1 MAGEAA
7 FSADRPDVVAVLTY
21 YAPYVSGLSAT
32 ARDIAEG
39 LAARGWSVRVVTSQH
54 DPALPLEE
62 TLNGV
67 HIVRCPAVATLTK
80 GVICPSFIPRAV
92 KELRRAHVGHLHVPL
107 LEAGA
112 IATLAWSTPLLTTY
126 YCDIALPPTRLNR
139 AAMTAVFSSARSA
152 IRLSNTVVVLST
164 DYARSSRLWPTL
176 RRKHI
181 LSIPPPCRDRSGGK
195 PTFRD
200 GDGPHIGFLGRIVE
214 EKGLGYLIEA
224 FLKLDRAD
232 ARLLIGG
239 DYDAVAGG
247 SVIANLRAKAPD
259 DTRIRFLG
267 FIPEAALPDFY
278 TSLDCFAFP
287 SVNSFE
293 AFGIVQIEAM
303 SAGVPV
309 VASDR
314 PGVRVPVTKTGF
326 GVLVPQGDPAALRD
340 GILGVINAGPPADE
354 GMRRTTER
362 FGIDAVVSEYERA
375 LKQLRR
381 SRGDRRRSP
390 TIEEQTNG

>member
-1 MAGEAA
+1 MTDAAGA
-7 FSADRPDVVAVLTY
+7 SAERPDLVAVLTY

-54 DPALPLEE
+54 DVALPLEE
-62 TLNGV
+62 NLNGV
-67 HIVRCPAVATLTK
+67 HVVRCPAVATLTK
-80 GVICPSFIPRAV
+80 GIICPSFVPRAIA
-92 KELRRAHVGHLHVPL
+92 ELRRARVGHLHIPL

-112 IATLAWSTPLLTTY
+112 IATMVRSTPLLTTY

-139 AAMTAVFSSARSA
+139 AAMAAVFSSARLA
-152 IRLSNTVVVLST
+152 IRRSDTVVVLST
-164 DYARSSRLWPTL
+164 DYARSSRLWPTIE
-176 RRKHI
+176 RRPVV
-181 LSIPPPCRDRSGGK
+181 SIPPPCRDRSGGK
-195 PTFRD
+195 PAFRD

-214 EKGLGYLIEA
+214 EKGLGHLIEA
-224 FLKLDRAD
+224 FLKLDRDD

-247 SVIANLRAKAPD
+247 SVIAHLRARAPD
-259 DTRIRFLG
+259 DPRIRFLG
-267 FIPEAALPDFY
+267 FIPEDSLPDFY
-278 TSLDCFAFP
+278 ASLDCFAFP

-309 VASDR
+309 VATDR
-314 PGVRVPVTKTGF
+314 PGVRVPITETGF
-326 GVLVPQGDPAALRD
+326 GALVRQGDPAALRD
-340 GILGVINAGPPADE
+340 GILSVIESTQPPAAE

-362 FGIDAVVSEYERA
+362 FGIDAVVTEYERA
-375 LKQLRR
+375 LGRLRR
-381 SRGDRRRSP
+381 A
-390 TIEEQTNG
+390 